1 MRVFAFA
8 AIASLGLAA
17 ASGAAQARVWDD
29 PGGRVSFDAPSSWSV
44 MDQQQPNMTY
54 VIVGNA
60 DVECHV
66 LAIPRPET
74 AAASARA
81 VYIAGGADATY
92 TDEAWARTANGITT
106 VFPGAS
112 AHVVSRAS
120 EKDGR
125 FWPIQRAEI
134 QGPARIVHGAIQIR
148 PGLELQTYCQTYE
161 GAEPMADYDALIRSV
176 ATPNDAALQAQA
188 EQQLSEQTA
197 QDEAAAAANVPA
209 QEENAS
215 RRRRNN

>member
-1 MRVFAFA
+1 MRCLAFA
-8 AIASLGLAA
+8 AVASLGLAA
-17 ASGAAQARVWDD
+17 ASGGAHARVWSD

-44 MDQQQPNMTY
+44 MDQHQPAMTY

-74 AAASARA
+74 ATVSARA
-81 VYIAGGADATY
+81 VYNAGGADATY

-106 VFPGAS
+106 VFQGNS
-112 AHVVSRAS
+112 ARVVSRAS

-134 QGPARIVHGAIQIR
+134 QAAARIVHGAIQLR

-161 GAEPMADYDALIRSV
+161 GAEPLADYEALIRSV
-176 ATPNDAALQAQA
+176 ATPNDAALQAQV
-188 EQQLSEQTA
+188 EQEQVG
-197 QDEAAAAANVPA
+197 QPA
-209 QEENAS
+209 PQ
-215 RRRRNN
+215 